1 LIFITGDVHNYL
13 GPDLDRVHD
22 CINEAAAALRY
33 ARLAADCG
41 LKVTLF
47 VTGLALREQPD
58 KYKTMASLGNVE
70 LGGHGWDSLKNYTAR
85 TVLWALFGSRYGPKA
100 YQRHEIG
107 KTLAAFMACLGQSPR
122 SWRGHAYYADE
133 HTYELL
139 RTAGIRVVSD
149 EVVCFDRPQ
158 AKIEEL
164 LPGLW
169 SVPINTMP
177 DHDTVPH
184 AKVSQAEIDAGALAG
199 RAMRDLQLSVG
210 LSAKQRLAIRARRA
224 LRHALNIRVMPY
236 SAELLY
242 VTDRVR
248 MLPAPEWERRLENQ
262 IGEQIE
268 KTGFATLLLHP
279 VCMTALDDMAALRRI
294 FGFCRSFPTR
304 FMSEAV
310 PH

>member
-33 ARLAADCG
+33 AKLASDCG

-47 VTGLALREQPD
+47 VTGLGLREQPD
-58 KYKTMASLGNVE
+58 TYKAIAALGNVE

-85 TVLWALFGSRYGPKA
+85 TILWALFGSRYGPKA
-100 YQRHEIG
+100 YQRYEIR
-107 KTLAAFMACLGQSPR
+107 KTLTAFTACLGQSPR

-139 RTAGIRVVSD
+139 RAAGIRVVSD

-164 LPGLW
+164 LAGLW

-177 DHDTVPH
+177 DHDTVAH
-184 AKVSQAEIDAGALAG
+184 AKMSQADIDAGALAG
-199 RAMRDLQLSVG
+199 RAMRDLQLPAG
-210 LSAKQRLAIRARRA
+210 LSAKQRLAIRTRRA
-224 LRHALNIRVMPY
+224 LRHAFNIRVLPY
-236 SAELLY
+236 SAEFLY
-242 VTDRVR
+242 VTDCVR

-262 IGEQIE
+262 IGEQVE

-279 VCMTALDDMAALRRI
+279 VCMTALDEMAALRRV
-294 FGFCRSFPTR
+294 FAFCRSFRTR